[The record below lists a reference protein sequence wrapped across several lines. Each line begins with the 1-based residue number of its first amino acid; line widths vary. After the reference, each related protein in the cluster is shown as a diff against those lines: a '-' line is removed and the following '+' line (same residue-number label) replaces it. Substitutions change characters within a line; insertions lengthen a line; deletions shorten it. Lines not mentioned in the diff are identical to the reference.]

1 MLTPAAGGR
10 QRVRSSAMPGDRRR
24 MNRDGIASRMA
35 IPPTQHS
42 GHVLGA
48 LGIAQLDFEA
58 AKTDVAARIHR
69 LLEQRRVC
77 PDAIASLLQVR
88 ESELRKLFQGRLA
101 TCSLEQLL
109 RTLTWLGDDIDI
121 LVRPGGGGQT
131 RGSVRVVKTEAVG
144 RTDHA
149 DRNGG
154 SESTTGKLRA
164 EPQRTGVTAAPERAA
179 AANRPKLLDK
189 WEVEDVT
196 SLDITTIYRKMK
208 AGDFPKPLRVGRR
221 RVAWRQSDITA
232 WQAGLEMGTRR

>member
-1 MLTPAAGGR
+1 MPTTPTR
-10 QRVRSSAMPGDRRR
+10 Q
-24 MNRDGIASRMA
+24 
-35 IPPTQHS
+35 S

-48 LGIAQLDFEA
+48 LGIAQPDFEA

-69 LLEQRRVC
+69 LLEQRRVL
-77 PDAIASLLQVR
+77 PDAIAELLQIR
-88 ESELRKLFQGRLA
+88 ESELSTLFQGRLA
-101 TCSLEQLL
+101 TCSLDHLL

-121 LVRPGGGGQT
+121 LIRPRGQAAA
-131 RGSVRVVKTEAVG
+131 RGTVRVFRTESVG

-149 DRNGG
+149 DRSHG
-154 SESTTGKLRA
+154 SEATTTARRG
-164 EPQRTGVTAAPERAA
+164 EPRGAVATSAAERAA
-179 AANRPKLLDK
+179 TMNKSRLLDK

-232 WQAGLEMGTRR
+232 WQAGLEVGTRR